1 VLLIRPMSL
10 KLGVLVVLGSGLFYL
25 ARGASVCQLSPR
37 QAREATLKHDL
48 FYLRVAIDNY
58 TLDREQPPQT
68 LKDLVD
74 AQYIRQIPTDPMT
87 ARKDWAL
94 EFCEMAANQSYSLKG
109 LCDLHSSSKK
119 TGLDG
124 PRYSDW

>member
-1 VLLIRPMSL
+1 MLLIRPMFL
-10 KLGVLVVLGSGLFYL
+10 KLGVLVILGSGLFYL

-37 QAREATLKHDL
+37 KAREATLKHDL

-74 AQYIRQIPTDPMT
+74 ARYIRQIPIDPMT
-87 ARKDWAL
+87 AHDDWTVEIGEVEL
-94 EFCEMAANQSYSLKG
+94 KPGITVKG
-109 LCDLHSSSKK
+109 LCDVHSSSKK
-119 TGLDG
+119 SGIDKTL
-124 PRYSDW
+124 